1 MIKIMK
7 SYKSIS
13 ISIDGKRIMAE
24 EGARLLWVALDNG
37 IYIPNLC
44 ALRDLKK
51 PPASCRLCFVEVR
64 EKPEPVTACTEE
76 VFEGMVVE
84 TATPRVQ
91 RLRRLAA
98 ELLIASHPADCP
110 NCGRNR
116 NCQLQK
122 LALHLKLKLK
132 PNRLR
137 PLVHDFPVDRS
148 HPALLFDPNKCLL
161 CGRCVWVCKDR
172 IGLGILQFS
181 HRGFET
187 RISTFNDRPLA
198 GTRCTGCL
206 ECAKVCPV
214 GALVASP

>member
-1 MIKIMK
+1 
-7 SYKSIS
+7 
-13 ISIDGKRIMAE
+13 MAE

-44 ALRDLKK
+44 ALRDLKM

-187 RISTFNDRPLA
+187 RISTFHDRPLA